1 MPTNVNWQ
9 GLLIVALDPLRR
21 LNDVDRT
28 DNVFAQF
35 VLIDVQSTLADN
47 ENAAHCEV
55 NPSARNSGLNLEE
68 S

>member
-1 MPTNVNWQ
+1 MNWQ
-9 GLLIVALDPLRR
+9 GLLIVALDPLNR

-35 VLIDVQSTLADN
+35 VLIDVQSTVTEN

-55 NPSARNSGLNLEE
+55 NPSARNLG
-68 S
+68 